1 VEGDHRVVGAA
12 HVRSDCVAVATIEPE
27 SGVGR
32 GRITRRPV
40 VRRGAWTAADQALSS
55 ASNFGLGLVLARTLD
70 RPEFGAYSLAF
81 AAYVLLLGAS
91 RAVSSSVLQV
101 RFTATPDKHNNAI
114 RDSIGVPLI
123 LSVPASAALL
133 LAAWVIG
140 GTVGDG
146 LAALAL
152 VLPALLMQDAW
163 RFAFFMVGRARAAAA
178 NDLVWVVVQFSAL
191 GVLVARGDVTVS
203 TAILAWGAGAYV
215 ASAFGCIQS
224 GLFPR
229 LKGALQWVRVHRDLG
244 VPMLVEFLLISG
256 TRPAVMLLLG
266 AVVGT
271 TEAGTLR
278 AAEILLGPLNIFF
291 TAAVLLAVPEAAR
304 LYGSTPDRLPRV
316 LRIGG
321 YSVAAV
327 AILFGVVTLAIPTS
341 LGEALVGPNWES
353 ARPVMAPL
361 ALEFAAVSVMTAW
374 LAGLRVLEAVGASL
388 AVRVGLTVAY
398 LAAAAIGMLVS
409 DAFGAVVGLALVSIV
424 GAGVMQRV
432 FTQRFASA
440 QGGPAR
446 T

>member
-1 VEGDHRVVGAA
+1 MARKLKSDRV
-12 HVRSDCVAVATIEPE
+12 
-27 SGVGR
+27 
-32 GRITRRPV
+32 
-40 VRRGAWTAADQALSS
+40 L
-55 ASNFGLGLVLARTLD
+55 
-70 RPEFGAYSLAF
+70 
-81 AAYVLLLGAS
+81 
-91 RAVSSSVLQV
+91 
-101 RFTATPDKHNNAI
+101 
-114 RDSIGVPLI
+114 
-123 LSVPASAALL
+123 
-133 LAAWVIG
+133 
-140 GTVGDG
+140 
-146 LAALAL
+146 
-152 VLPALLMQDAW
+152 
-163 RFAFFMVGRARAAAA
+163 
-178 NDLVWVVVQFSAL
+178 
-191 GVLVARGDVTVS
+191 
-203 TAILAWGAGAYV
+203 
-215 ASAFGCIQS
+215 
-224 GLFPR
+224 
-229 LKGALQWVRVHRDLG
+229 
-244 VPMLVEFLLISG
+244 
-256 TRPAVMLLLG
+256 
-266 AVVGT
+266 
-271 TEAGTLR
+271 
-278 AAEILLGPLNIFF
+278 F